1 MNVKCLEEIPS
12 VKLVGE
18 PSPLDGL
25 VVLES
30 DRYICID
37 GFTVEAANLVCR
49 ELGFPAVKDYTAQ
62 IIPNTAT
69 SDWTQWLS
77 YSTGCQRARV
87 KDCLLN
93 KTECEWN
100 KAVRLRCQEPGF
112 LGCYRD
118 NRHSFQALYVS
129 GFHVQSD
136 EECVSTCRRKSENHD
151 IAIVNERTCTC
162 YQSEAFTNFISGV
175 SSAPYWTPETIG
187 ELKPDPQIHCLFNL
201 SVGFCEHP
209 GPVSDGCWDSN
220 ITSFGSKMTLTCGEG
235 FIISGSATL
244 QCVRLPGWSTYF
256 PVWNASVPYCRAVD
270 NATND
275 NACHDANISTT
286 SSLITD
292 GTSNEI
298 QTTEQW
304 TALQE
309 TVDTAFP
316 VSGDLETKYTA
327 LTIGSLSVSLP

>member
-1 MNVKCLEEIPS
+1 
-12 VKLVGE
+12 
-18 PSPLDGL
+18 
-25 VVLES
+25 
-30 DRYICID
+30 
-37 GFTVEAANLVCR
+37 
-49 ELGFPAVKDYTAQ
+49 
-62 IIPNTAT
+62 
-69 SDWTQWLS
+69 
-77 YSTGCQRARV
+77 
-87 KDCLLN
+87 
-93 KTECEWN
+93 
-100 KAVRLRCQEPGF
+100 
-112 LGCYRD
+112 
-118 NRHSFQALYVS
+118 
-129 GFHVQSD
+129 
-136 EECVSTCRRKSENHD
+136 
-151 IAIVNERTCTC
+151 
-162 YQSEAFTNFISGV
+162 
-175 SSAPYWTPETIG
+175 
-187 ELKPDPQIHCLFNL
+187 
-201 SVGFCEHP
+201 
-209 GPVSDGCWDSN
+209 
-220 ITSFGSKMTLTCGEG
+220 MTLTCGEG

-327 LTIGSLSVSLP
+327 LTIGSPVSLAALALAISFIAWCKHRWKKKRRHLENSNKLSTQPLHSINTDALHRALSEHLGNKTNQEDVHHICQNRTEDHTLEGQVVSDLLNTISRPLSDVIPHRDRHHI